1 MHALKY
7 YESDAVLTTN
17 GRYSTQE
24 NMMVG
29 RPLRPMF
36 VHKVRELGVLRLL
49 SVRVEVVT
57 DLVHVHGDPMFSW
70 LVTVVCVAHES
81 GRVRRDD
88 FGVTA
93 HKSEGS

>member
-1 MHALKY
+1 
-7 YESDAVLTTN
+7 
-17 GRYSTQE
+17 
-24 NMMVG
+24 MVG

-81 GRVRRDD
+81 GRVRGND
-88 FGVTA
+88 FGYSVFSD
-93 HKSEGS
+93 HFLVIHQRVPCQNSLCMVGLHQ